1 MGYLRATAAT
11 LVSIRG
17 IYVTVGP
24 KPQCFKN
31 SPKITNHKRRC
42 PEMSGDSSQIYT
54 TAGTKSFLQCPLM
67 SHLRYTRPPEPN
79 NPSYVPQCPIS
90 PLPDHWS
97 QAIPTLSLNVPSQ
110 IQKCTR
116 DCLPMHC
123 TRNIWKLPMSH
134 PIYFGH
140 CTFQG
145 GYRSQQSIWLF
156 GERHSNGNLMFPDRG
171 FLFVPEATCL

>member
-1 MGYLRATAAT
+1 
-11 LVSIRG
+11 
-17 IYVTVGP
+17 
-24 KPQCFKN
+24 
-31 SPKITNHKRRC
+31 
-42 PEMSGDSSQIYT
+42 MSGDSSWIYT

-110 IQKCTR
+110 IQKCMR

-156 GERHSNGNLMFPDRG
+156 GKRHSNDNLMFPGRG
-171 FLFVPEATCL
+171 FPFAPEATCL